1 MKTKRIFISYL
12 LAIGTIMMVTALV
25 GCDPKKPGVE
35 EKPEEQD
42 SLWLATAKV
51 TKPEELAESQ
61 LTFTVNV
68 ESDGV
73 TTFYMG
79 ETEVTQALWK
89 AVMGKV
95 DFETNPPHFE
105 GVPERDYIGP
115 QRPMCF
121 VNWYACQQF
130 INRLNGATGCTFRL
144 PTDAEWEFAAKG
156 GKSSKDYTYSGSNDI
171 DEVAWYDGNTGG
183 KGSRDVKTKAPNE
196 LGLYDMSGNVSEWVS
211 DEWDDA
217 YYTDTPVTFRIVRGG
232 SWFDQEEECRVSS
245 RDGEGEEA
253 SFDSVGFR
261 LVLEVQ

>member
-1 MKTKRIFISYL
+1 MNRRSRMKTKRILSSCL

-51 TKPEELAESQ
+51 TMPEELAESQ
-61 LTFTVNV
+61 LTFTVNEVTFTMIRV
-68 ESDGV
+68 EGDGV

-105 GVPERDYIGP
+105 GVPERDYIGS

-130 INRLNGATGCTFRL
+130 INH
-144 PTDAEWEFAAKG
+144 
-156 GKSSKDYTYSGSNDI
+156 
-171 DEVAWYDGNTGG
+171 
-183 KGSRDVKTKAPNE
+183 
-196 LGLYDMSGNVSEWVS
+196 
-211 DEWDDA
+211 
-217 YYTDTPVTFRIVRGG
+217 
-232 SWFDQEEECRVSS
+232 
-245 RDGEGEEA
+245 
-253 SFDSVGFR
+253 
-261 LVLEVQ
+261 